1 MRRTYS
7 RWVYRLLKSVS
18 FRFVVKIDWIT
29 RKVSLKLNYD
39 YEFDL
44 QRTVMLTSFVATF
57 PTPFSAVHLY
67 NPSSCLPVMFN
78 TLDTGLLSGTR
89 VHLILGGGL
98 PSAVQ
103 FSCTTSVSFTI
114 LSWMMWVMLDG
125 SKNNQTKHLTLKD
138 NKGKVLEV
146 LCGSL
151 WPCVLIMA
159 SRSKKN

>member
-1 MRRTYS
+1 MY
-7 RWVYRLLKSVS
+7 LKV
-18 FRFVVKIDWIT
+18 
-29 RKVSLKLNYD
+29 NYD

-44 QRTVMLTSFVATF
+44 QRTVILTSSVAAL

-103 FSCTTSVSFTI
+103 FNCTTSVSFTI

-151 WPCVLIMA
+151 
-159 SRSKKN
+159 